1 MTKTTMSRGGS
12 YVSCFPARIMGQFI
26 ERRAKLLLQNH
37 GLSRAEIL
45 DTSVNPEDA
54 IAGSAQSVGP

>member
-1 MTKTTMSRGGS
+1 
-12 YVSCFPARIMGQFI
+12 MGQFI

-54 IAGSAQSVGP
+54 IAESAQSVGP